1 MRCALTKQ
9 DPRTCNSC
17 YHCSHS
23 VSTVSTLSIKSCT
36 QLVHGESHAQ
46 ALNALPLRS
55 RPRPPLAPLWQQK
68 RPGLH
73 VCIAHRYSVC
83 GALHICH
90 VHLCTHTCSKPATG
104 GRRRRHWHSSRRQ
117 RRISSSIISS
127 SIVSSSIIFN
137 ISFSSRQ
144 CCVYICTRA
153 WFPFFFST
161 TTQPQHP
168 LPATSSP
175 PLPTSVACPFGRA
188 LGFPSLAPSPTNP
201 DTAFAQLQQIAELLQ
216 QGKDVLIVP
225 VDEEDDD
232 DSVVR

>member
-1 MRCALTKQ
+1 MCIFVRIPVA
-9 DPRTCNSC
+9 S
-17 YHCSHS
+17 
-23 VSTVSTLSIKSCT
+23 
-36 QLVHGESHAQ
+36 QLQVGVGGAIGT
-46 ALNALPLRS
+46 AAGGNAAS
-55 RPRPPLAPLWQQK
+55 A
-68 RPGLH
+68 
-73 VCIAHRYSVC
+73 A
-83 GALHICH
+83 A
-90 VHLCTHTCSKPATG
+90 
-104 GRRRRHWHSSRRQ
+104 SSAAA
-117 RRISSSIISS
+117 SSSSTS
-127 SIVSSSIIFN
+127 PPPPASVACTFVRAWFPFFFSTTTQSQHHPRHN

-161 TTQPQHP
+161 TTQPHHP